1 MGDRAARVPSA
12 RRIGKIA
19 KVGKVGSALLLL
31 LLGVAWALPAPGAE
45 EKSGWGYQ
53 LSKEV
58 MSPYCPG
65 RALSD
70 CPSPQA
76 EDLREW
82 IVEQENSGVSR
93 SEVEQELFRVFG
105 DQLLQAPRA
114 EGMGLVAYLVPAL
127 VFAAGGALVV
137 FFLRRQRLATVGGEP
152 APAPDAP
159 SDPELEQRVEEELRG
174 IRS

>member
-1 MGDRAARVPSA
+1 MR
-12 RRIGKIA
+12 
-19 KVGKVGSALLLL
+19 KVGSALVLL
-31 LLGVAWALPAPGAE
+31 LLGVAWALPAPGAD

-76 EDLREW
+76 GELRQW
-82 IVEQENSGVSR
+82 IVEQENAGVSR

-114 EGMGLVAYLVPAL
+114 EGMGLMAYLIPAL
-127 VFAAGGALVV
+127 AFAAGGALVV
-137 FFLRRQRLATVGGEP
+137 FFLRRQRSSIGGGEP
-152 APAPDAP
+152 APAPTAP
-159 SDPELEQRVEEELRG
+159 LDPDLEQLVEEELRRIG
-174 IRS
+174 S

>member
-1 MGDRAARVPSA
+1 MPSA
-12 RRIGKIA
+12 RRIGKI
-19 KVGKVGSALLLL
+19 GRFGSALLLL
-31 LLGVAWALPAPGAE
+31 LLGVAWALPAPGAD

-53 LSKEV
+53 LSNEV

-76 EDLREW
+76 AELREW
-82 IVEQENSGVSR
+82 IVEQENSGVPR

-114 EGMGLVAYLVPAL
+114 EGMGLLAYLVPAL
-127 VFAAGGALVV
+127 AFAAGGALVV
-137 FFLRRQRLATVGGEP
+137 FFLRRQGSATVGGAP

-159 SDPELEQRVEEELRG
+159 SDPELERRVEEELRR